1 MPTIGSRAE
10 SSAVSEN
17 QNNYTRFFPFCQGLF
32 LFFPIFLKKFGQIG
46 WLFHKN
52 IRKLTKAE
60 NEIFK
65 PKADPVLEAI
75 ALFLKNEK
83 HWEGIASELM
93 TAVPILGDLIPA
105 NVLTR
110 RLNVNRTNL
119 YKEYGVCY
127 EPMQRTSDRKP
138 FSLKL
143 VESQ

>member
-1 MPTIGSRAE
+1 MISGTNGLLGA
-10 SSAVSEN
+10 ADGA
-17 QNNYTRFFPFCQGLF
+17 FFLY
-32 LFFPIFLKKFGQIG
+32 KKKRTDNEAILDITGRDQQDQQLTLERDLETCI
-46 WLFHKN
+46 W
-52 IRKLTKAE
+52 KLTKAE

-93 TAVPILGDLIPA
+93 EAVPILGDLIPA

-143 VESQ
+143 VES